1 MNLYLEIEDT
11 LSQLMVRKCGD
22 CNLCC
27 KLPNIHTPKNF
38 KKDYT
43 WCKHCEIGVGCKI
56 YSDRPKMCKDF
67 VCAWLLGLTPEELK
81 PNKVGF
87 YIIVETDK
95 SFREKVFT
103 VYADTH
109 KVHNI
114 HKYLKKFDYIDKD
127 GDLWRYVIRY
137 NSNENDLAIF
147 DKAKFGNK
155 LKFCKRGDY

>member
-87 YIIVETDK
+87 YIIVETDE
-95 SFREKVFT
+95 SFKEKVFT

-109 KVHNI
+109 KVLTH
-114 HKYLKKFDYIDKD
+114 
-127 GDLWRYVIRY
+127 LWSIGVNFATYSDFTMFAPSIIFFKVFWCMYVW
-137 NSNENDLAIF
+137 
-147 DKAKFGNK
+147 
-155 LKFCKRGDY
+155 